1 MKSNW
6 ESKHEQRI
14 RGTVETRSFACFQKP
29 GEYATPVIFFVVS
42 TTLFSFAAGT
52 DNQLLKA
59 IGPGVIWVAAL
70 LASMLSL
77 DGIFRSDFED
87 GTLEQML
94 LAPAPMSLLVL
105 AKIIAH
111 WLSTGLPLIA
121 ASPLLGILMNLD
133 TFSIAILVV
142 TIALSTPVF
151 SLVGAFGASLVV
163 TQKKAGVLLSLL
175 TLPLCI
181 PVLIYSV
188 SAVIAAAAELPIT
201 GHISLL
207 CAFLVFSLTVAPFA
221 TAGSLR
227 LMSGD

>member
-1 MKSNW
+1 MNSAFGALLKRDLLLAFRN
-6 ESKHEQRI
+6 
-14 RGTVETRSFACFQKP
+14 P
-29 GEYATPVIFFVVS
+29 GDYATPVIFFLVS

-59 IGPGVIWVAAL
+59 IGPGVIWVAAI

-133 TFSIAILVV
+133 SFSIAILVV

-188 SAVIAAAAELPIT
+188 SAVIAAAAELPVT

>member
-1 MKSNW
+1 MNSAFGALLKRDLLLAFRN
-6 ESKHEQRI
+6 
-14 RGTVETRSFACFQKP
+14 P

-52 DNQLLKA
+52 DSQLLKA

-133 TFSIAILVV
+133 SFSIAILAV

-163 TQKKAGVLLSLL
+163 TQKKAGILLSLL